1 MRRKA
6 RAGERNVGARG
17 DAAEVV
23 RFGSRDGVI
32 HLWVSGG
39 MAPEMGLLF
48 GSSVGCLFF
57 RFCYLFWVWVII

>member
-6 RAGERNVGARG
+6 RAGEQNVGARG

-39 MAPEMGLLF
+39 MPLF
-48 GSSVGCLFF
+48 SQLSSSFFSGS
-57 RFCYLFWVWVII
+57 